1 MILLYVIEKNL
12 RARTFENSEYVLM
25 KSFQLNKIIITLHQ
39 ELVLSYNNLLFC
51 FNVKIYTV
59 NNCHLPYYKCNIRTG
74 KLYIPITIMTTMRT
88 STKESRA
95 STIRISR

>member
-59 NNCHLPYYKCNIRTG
+59 NNCHLLTTNAILGRAKCD
-74 KLYIPITIMTTMRT
+74 IPLLL
-88 STKESRA
+88 
-95 STIRISR
+95 